1 MSLIDPLARSLE
13 RFVYDRVCAL
23 CNLAPADMSHATGPD
38 SLATPLDGSQSR
50 PRRR

>member
-1 MSLIDPLARSLE
+1 MSFIDPVARSLE

-38 SLATPLDGSQSR
+38 ALATPLDRNTSPHR
-50 PRRR
+50 